1 MSKIKERHPLSGI
14 SGIPLLCMVCL
25 SLLFITACQ
34 TIGPTATDAVGQP
47 LQTESPASLQNVTQ
61 PSPAVTDTLTNTPLP
76 ATDTPDIPRTEST
89 STPYPDDF
97 WMDLPVIPNELSDHV
112 REVYKKGLEMGND
125 PHVFTKI
132 GDCNSMSPDFLAGF
146 GGNYDLGENTSLQPA
161 IDYFKGAFRLPN
173 QATNPGT
180 TTSRVLVSLWTND
193 QCEANEIM
201 LDCQYRLDNP
211 SIAII
216 ALGTIDAKYHQR
228 DPQAFERNMRVII
241 ESTLSRGIVPV
252 LATKADNIEG
262 DNSINATIAR
272 LAMEYELPLWNFWKA
287 AQPLVNHG
295 LQPDLEHLNKW
306 SDPPSTDF
314 SLPISMDYGKEV
326 KNFTALQVLDF
337 LMQELAVP

>member
-1 MSKIKERHPLSGI
+1 MSKTKERHPVSNI
-14 SGIPLLCMVCL
+14 SGILLLCMVCL
-25 SLLFITACQ
+25 SLVFITACQ
-34 TIGPTATDAVGQP
+34 TTASSAADEIGQL
-47 LQTESPASLQNVTQ
+47 LQTESPASPPTVTQ
-61 PSPAVTDTLTNTPLP
+61 PSPVVTGTRANTPLP
-76 ATDTPDIPRTEST
+76 AANTPDLSPTEST

-97 WMDLPVIPNELSDHV
+97 WMDLPIIPNELSDRV
-112 REVYKKGLEMGND
+112 RDVYKKGLEMGND
-125 PHVFTKI
+125 PHIFTKI

-161 IDYFKGAFRLPN
+161 IDYFKGSFRLPN

-180 TTSRVLVSLWTND
+180 TTSRILVSLWTGD

-216 ALGTIDAKYHQR
+216 ALGTIDAKYHQQ

-241 ESTLSRGIVPV
+241 ENTLSRGIVPV

-262 DNSINATIAR
+262 DNSINAAIAR
-272 LAMEYELPLWNFWKA
+272 LAMEYEIPLWNFWKA

-314 SLPISMDYGKEV
+314 SLPISMEYGKEV
-326 KNFTALQVLDF
+326 KNLTALQVLDF
-337 LMQELAVP
+337 LMKELAAP